1 MSEQWNHT
9 KCQTSQEEA
18 MKILLLGVAVVVS
31 VLVITGVGSQ
41 DMFLHIP

>member
-1 MSEQWNHT
+1 
-9 KCQTSQEEA
+9 

-31 VLVITGVGSQ
+31 VLVITGVGPQ